1 MKKSTS
7 PRSRLSLL
15 AGGLLITS
23 AVFSQ
28 GCLQRPVEE
37 QSPNTSNVFVER
49 VPTSTIKTIDML
61 FVIDNSVSMGD
72 KQEILKVAVP
82 KMVERLVA
90 PNCVDT
96 DTGEFVGR
104 SQLQGNNTAPLCTE
118 GKLEFNPVNDIHL
131 GVVSSS
137 LGGHGTTRC
146 PKDYENEYGVWYQDD
161 RGNLVPT
168 VRPID
173 DKGEGGL
180 GFLSWTGGDEAA
192 AAELNTRFR
201 DHVMATG
208 EMGCGYE
215 ATLEAWYRFLV
226 DPTPPQSITVAEG
239 QSAAVGVEQSVLDQR
254 AALLRPE
261 GLLAIVVLSDE
272 NDCSIMD
279 GGDYYNN
286 AKYGYLLATSKN
298 PNNDKED
305 FYMPVA
311 TDVCKTNPNDAC
323 CLSCLQRNG
332 APSECRAQVDAVCNP
347 GGSAPTLNKETDSPN
362 VRCFNNKRRF
372 GVDLLYPTQR
382 YVDALSRTEI
392 IDARTGATMDNPIFR
407 SQGKVR
413 DIDRVFLAGI
423 VGVPWQDIATPE
435 SLDAGNPD
443 TMRYL
448 RAVDLTEKNIDV
460 GGVQVDRWELILG
473 QPNLPANSTVCQEQ
487 DNAACGIAPVLP
499 LDPFMIEQIEPRE
512 VGKTHPIVPTEAI
525 SSPDSADPRDNAI
538 NGHEYNTSVEELNW
552 INDDLQYAC
561 TFPLTTPKD
570 ATACADSVS
579 CDCANEPSRNRPL
592 CQPPGGGGTQAAQY
606 WAKAYPGTRI
616 LQVLRDFG
624 DNSIVGSI
632 CPKVVDD
639 ENKADYGYNP
649 AVQAIV
655 DRLAEKLVGTCLP
668 REVTLDAEG
677 KVPCFVVETK
687 APRDASD
694 PDDLPLDCAANGR
707 EEIDETVKNAVR
719 KQLADTGYCSDKNHP
734 NAAGG
739 DCADWQL
746 CGILELTEGQARGEC
761 LYNTAPADSLT
772 QAGFCYI
779 DPKKQSEDGT
789 YIAGGSKDEA
799 AAAMFPSTV
808 KQDGTNT
815 LVDGCQATER
825 RILRFVGPETPAEGT
840 ITMVA
845 CTGDAAGQDRPIPP
859 APMPT
864 TTDAAGM

>member
-1 MKKSTS
+1 MKKTTS
-7 PRSRLSLL
+7 PSNRLSLL
-15 AGGLLITS
+15 AGGLLLTS
-23 AVFSQ
+23 AAFSQ

-90 PNCVDT
+90 PNCVDL
-96 DTGEFVGR
+96 DTKEFVGR
-104 SQLQGNNTAPLCTE
+104 SQLQGNDLPPTCPA
-118 GKLEFNPVNDIHL
+118 GAKLEFNPVNDIHL

-146 PKDYENEYGVWYQDD
+146 AKDYSDEYGTWYQDD

-168 VRPID
+168 VRPIE
-173 DKGEGGL
+173 DKGENNL

-192 AAELNTRFR
+192 ATELNTRFAA
-201 DHVMATG
+201 HVAATG

-226 DPTPPQSITVAEG
+226 DPSPPQSIALVEN
-239 QSAAVGVEQSVLDQR
+239 QSQAQGIEQSVLDQR
-254 AALLRPE
+254 NAFLRPE
-261 GLLAIVVLSDE
+261 GLLAIVILSDE

-279 GGDYYNN
+279 GGEYYNN
-286 AKYGYLLATSKN
+286 AKYGYLLATSK
-298 PNNDKED
+298 DASGDD
-305 FYMPVA
+305 FYMPLA
-311 TDVCKTNPNDAC
+311 TQVCDTNPNDAC

-332 APSECRAQVDAVCNP
+332 APSECRGAVDAVCNP
-347 GGSAPTLNKETDSPN
+347 GGGTPTLDKDSDAAN
-362 VRCFNNKRRF
+362 VRCFDNKQRF

-382 YVDALSRTEI
+382 YVDALTRTEI
-392 IDARTGATMDNPIFR
+392 IDARTNATIDNPIFR

-435 SLDAGNPD
+435 SLDPANPD

-448 RAVDLTEKNIDV
+448 RAADLTEKNVDV
-460 GGVQVDRWELILG
+460 GGVLVDRWELILG

-487 DNAACGIAPVLP
+487 ANAACGVAPSPP
-499 LDPFMIEQIEPRE
+499 LDPFMIEQIEPRTE
-512 VGKTHPIVPTEAI
+512 GQTHPIVPTEAI
-525 SSPDSADPRDNAI
+525 SRADSADPQDNKI
-538 NGHEYNTSVEELNW
+538 NGHEYNTAAEESKW

-570 ATACADSVS
+570 TAACADSVS

-639 ENKADYGYNP
+639 ENKSDYGYNP

-687 APRDASD
+687 APKDASD
-694 PDDLPLDCAANGR
+694 PSDLPLDCGANGR
-707 EEIDETVKNAVR
+707 EEIDETVKKAVR
-719 KQLADTGYCSDKNHP
+719 KQLADTGYCSDANHQS
-734 NAAGG
+734 AGGG
-739 DCADWQL
+739 DCGAWQL
-746 CGILELTEGQARGEC
+746 CGIKELVDDPARGQC
-761 LYNTAPADSLT
+761 LYNTAPADSLPD
-772 QAGFCYI
+772 AGFCYI
-779 DPKKQSEDGT
+779 DPKKQSEDGA
-789 YIAGGSKDEA
+789 YIAGGSMEEAEA
-799 AAAMFPSTV
+799 AQFPGTV
-808 KQDGTNT
+808 KTPGTNT

-825 RILRFVGPETPAEGT
+825 RILRFVGENTPAEGT

-845 CTGDAAGQDRPIPP
+845 CTGDAAGADNPIPP